1 MELEEFKDELT
12 GEIRRPGSLIL
23 PPGFVSDFPPYAD
36 SPETPMFDDKDI
48 TKMISFSERRD
59 ITKVLPFEKYGVN
72 QGALSSCNGHAAANA
87 LTAMRRLT
95 GIDDGWVG
103 SGAYIYSLINGNR
116 DSGSQLEDG
125 LVAVGKYG
133 APSRTTV
140 PYNYIFRSQYN
151 TKIADA
157 EAAKTKGLQAYRCK
171 TKQAWRSAIAAGWMG
186 IAAVHADSRVINF
199 RGTGIMPLA
208 SGPGNHAVLISDM
221 RIQKGT
227 EVFQMTN
234 SWGINWGNQGRTWL
248 VWDHFSQ
255 TFNNHAFYVIPG
267 IRVVK

>member
-1 MELEEFKDELT
+1 MFEEFRMEDT
-12 GEIRRPGSLIL
+12 GQIIRPGSLTL
-23 PPGFVSDFPPYAD
+23 PPNFVSAFPPLEGN
-36 SPETPMFDDKDI
+36 PEYPIYDDNEI
-48 TKMISFSERRD
+48 HMLISNPNRRD
-59 ITKVLPFEKYGVN
+59 ITKLLPFAAYGNN
-72 QGALSSCNGHAAANA
+72 QGSFSSCGGWAAANA
-87 LTAMRRLT
+87 LTATRCLT
-95 GIDDGWVG
+95 GVADGLVL
-103 SGAYIYSLINGNR
+103 SGAYVYSLTNDNR
-116 DSGSQLEDG
+116 DNGSQLEDG

-151 TKIADA
+151 TKVADA

-186 IAAVHADSRVINF
+186 IAAIHADSRVINF

-208 SGPGNHAVLISDM
+208 NGPGNHAVLISDM
-221 RIQKGT
+221 RISKGT

-234 SWGINWGNQGRTWL
+234 SWGISWGNQGRTWL
-248 VWDHFSQ
+248 VWDHFAQ

>member
-1 MELEEFKDELT
+1 VLEEFIVEDT
-12 GEIRRPGSLIL
+12 GQVIRPGSLPL
-23 PPGFVSDFPPYAD
+23 PAGFVSAFPPYGSD
-36 SPETPMFDDKDI
+36 PSTPVWEDKDI
-48 TKMISFSERRD
+48 LRVVSNGNRRD
-59 ITKVLPFEKYGVN
+59 IEKVLPFSKYGNN
-72 QGALSSCNGHAAANA
+72 QGRYSSCGGWAAANA
-87 LTAMRRLT
+87 LTATRRLT

-103 SGAYIYSLINGNR
+103 SGAYIYSLINGDR

-140 PYNYIFRSQYN
+140 PYNVIYRGQYPRSV
-151 TKIADA
+151 DA

-171 TKQAWRSAIAAGWMG
+171 TKQAWRSALAAGWMG
-186 IAAVHADSRVINF
+186 IAAVHADNRVINY

-208 SGPGNHAVLISDM
+208 NGPGNHAVLISDM
-221 RIQKGT
+221 RLNKGT
-227 EVFQMTN
+227 EVYLLDN
-234 SWGINWGNQGRTWL
+234 SWGIGWGNQGRSWL
-248 VWDHFSQ
+248 VWDHFAQ